1 MDLELTDKSALVLAG
16 SKGLGRAA
24 ATQFVKEGANVIIT
38 SSDEDNLSEAVEGI
52 QEETGCKPDQI
63 GYQVCDLTKPDSIE
77 TGVTTAIDSL
87 GGLDLLVTNHG
98 GPASKSF
105 SDATLEEF
113 DDAYQ
118 AILRST
124 IQTCKIALPHLQNGG
139 GSITNLVAASA
150 LEPNTYGLFG
160 NAFRSG
166 IYGLSK
172 TLSRQ
177 YGNNDVR
184 VNCVAPRGIHTDR
197 IDYKIT
203 QLAEDEDISIEEATA
218 QRENELPLSRLGSP
232 EEFGRAVAFIASPAA
247 GFTTGAVLMVD
258 GGWSEHAF

>member
-1 MDLELTDKSALVLAG
+1 MDLELADKSALVLAG

-24 ATQFVKEGANVIIT
+24 ATQFVREGATVVIT
-38 SSDEDNLSEAVEGI
+38 SSDPNNLTTAVEEI
-52 QEETGCKPDQI
+52 QEETNCDPNKI
-63 GYQVCDLTKPDSIE
+63 GYQVCDLSDPDSIK
-77 TGVTTAIDSL
+77 TGMTGAIDTL

-98 GPASKSF
+98 GPASKF
-105 SDATLEEF
+105 FADATLDEF

-124 IQTCKIALPHLQNGG
+124 IQACKIALPYLQNGS
-139 GSITNLVAASA
+139 GSITNLAAASA
-150 LEPNTYGLFG
+150 LEPNKYGLFG
-160 NAFRSG
+160 NVFRSG

-177 YGNNDVR
+177 YGNNGVR

-203 QLAEDEDISIEEATA
+203 QLAEDEDISIEEATT

-247 GFTTGAVLMVD
+247 GFTTGAVLTVD